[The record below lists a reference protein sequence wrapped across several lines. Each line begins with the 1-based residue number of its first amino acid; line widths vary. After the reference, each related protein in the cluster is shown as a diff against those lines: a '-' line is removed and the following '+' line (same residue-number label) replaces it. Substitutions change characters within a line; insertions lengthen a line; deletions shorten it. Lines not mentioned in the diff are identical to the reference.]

1 MTDVTNRFIEAYNLL
16 LSIGMVINAKDFCQK
31 IDISTSMFTEILK
44 GRSNVGV
51 KAIQNTVN
59 TFNISPFYIF
69 SGEGDVLIEKN
80 GHLNDKKNTSEN
92 THPNTHLLDKIEDKT
107 ESHAVLRKELYQ
119 DEQNIELLALQAEKG
134 IPLIPDY
141 AFAGFAPGSETQILE
156 LNCEKYVIP
165 HFKGADGLIH
175 VKGSSMY
182 PKYNSGDIVAFKKLS
197 MGTFFQWNKVY
208 IIDTE
213 QGLLIKRVQ
222 QADDDEHVLLVS
234 ENPSYKPFPLPLTDI
249 YSLAIVVGV
258 IRLE

>member
-1 MTDVTNRFIEAYNLL
+1 MSKISPIKEKILRFIDIKGISKYQFYRDTGIARSTLDKDSGISEENIAKFIAQYPEVNVEWLFLDKGEIFRCSTDVQIPKENGPKNSHL
-16 LSIGMVINAKDFCQK
+16 
-31 IDISTSMFTEILK
+31 
-44 GRSNVGV
+44 
-51 KAIQNTVN
+51 
-59 TFNISPFYIF
+59 
-69 SGEGDVLIEKN
+69 N
-80 GHLNDKKNTSEN
+80 GHLF
-92 THPNTHLLDKIEDKT
+92 DKIEDKT

>member
-1 MTDVTNRFIEAYNLL
+1 MDFAENLKDYRKNKGITQRDLADIIGTNNTTLSNWEKGISKPDIDTIIKISNYFGISIDDLIFSAEEKKGKVKGKVNGNLL
-16 LSIGMVINAKDFCQK
+16 N
-31 IDISTSMFTEILK
+31 
-44 GRSNVGV
+44 
-51 KAIQNTVN
+51 
-59 TFNISPFYIF
+59 
-69 SGEGDVLIEKN
+69 
-80 GHLNDKKNTSEN
+80 
-92 THPNTHLLDKIEDKT
+92 KIEENT

-119 DEQNIELLALQAEKG
+119 DEQNKELLALQAERG

-141 AFAGFAPGSETQILE
+141 AFAGFAPGNDIQILE

-222 QADDDEHVLLVS
+222 QADDGEHIILVS
-234 ENPSYKPFPLPLTDI
+234 DNPNYKPFPLPLTDI